1 MSQGNDMLEVAR
13 RAAALAAKAGA
24 QEAAAVAG
32 RAREVSVDWRDGKV
46 EKLSD
51 TTTRGLSLELYVDGR
66 YAAVNTK
73 DLRPEALQ
81 RFIEDSVALTR
92 TLERDPF
99 RSLPDPALQAGQAA
113 VDLQLDDPALAGLS
127 AVRRRELAQAAEAA
141 ARGVKG
147 AGAIVSVTT
156 GFGDTLSES
165 WRVQSNG
172 FEATR
177 RATSFSVSGEVSV
190 KDADGRRPEDWD
202 AATTRHLASLPAAE
216 AVGRRA
222 AERALS
228 RLGARKGNS
237 ATMTLVVDPRAAGT
251 LVSHLLRPL
260 SGMAL
265 QQRQSCFDGK
275 LGVAIGAPL
284 LDLSDDPLLPR
295 ALGSRL
301 FDGEGLAAR
310 RFPVFEKGA
319 LRAFY
324 VDSYYGKKLKVAP
337 TTRGSSNL
345 AWSLGAM
352 DRDALV
358 AAAGEG
364 LLVTGFIGGNSNS
377 TTGDFSLGL
386 NGNRISGGKVGEPI
400 SEMNISGNHLELW
413 KRLVA
418 VGNDPYPYSPLRT
431 PTLVLEGVNIA
442 GV

>member
-1 MSQGNDMLEVAR
+1 MSQGQDMLEVAR
-13 RAAALAAKAGA
+13 GAATLARKAGA
-24 QEAAAVAG
+24 QEAAAMTS
-32 RAREVSVDWRDGKV
+32 RSREVSVDWRDGKV

-66 YAAVNTK
+66 YAAVSTK

-81 RFIEDSVALTR
+81 RFIEDAVALTR
-92 TLERDPF
+92 ALEQDPF
-99 RSLPDPALQAGQAA
+99 RTLPDPKLDEGQAA
-113 VDLQLDDPALAGLS
+113 VDLQLDDPALGGVT

-141 ARGVKG
+141 ARQVKG
-147 AGAIVSVTT
+147 AAAILSVTT
-156 GFGDTLSES
+156 GFGDALTDS
-165 WRVQSNG
+165 WRVHTNG
-172 FEATR
+172 FEGTR

-202 AATTRHLASLPAAE
+202 AATTRHLAALPAAE

-222 AERALS
+222 AERALG
-228 RLGARKGNS
+228 RLGARKGTS
-237 ATMTLVVDPRAAGT
+237 ATMTLVIDPRAAGT

-265 QQRQSCFDGK
+265 QQKQSCFDGK
-275 LGVAIGAPL
+275 VGAAIGAPL
-284 LDLSDDPLLPR
+284 LDVADDPLLPR

-310 RFPVFEKGA
+310 RFPIFERGV
-319 LRAFY
+319 LRTFY
-324 VDSYYGKKLKVAP
+324 VDTYYGKKLKVAP
-337 TTRGSSNL
+337 STGRPSNL
-345 AWSLGAM
+345 AWGLGPR

-358 AAAGEG
+358 AEAGEG
-364 LLVTGFIGGNSNS
+364 LLVTGFIGGNSNA

-386 NGNRISGGKVGEPI
+386 NGYRITGGRVAEPV
-400 SEMNISGNHLELW
+400 SEMNVSGNHLELW

-431 PTLVLEGVNIA
+431 PTLVLEGVSVA
-442 GV
+442 GT

>member
-1 MSQGNDMLEVAR
+1 MSQRNDMLEVAR
-13 RAAALAAKAGA
+13 SAAAVARKAGA
-24 QEAAAVAG
+24 QEAAATAA

-66 YAAVNTK
+66 YAAVSTK

-92 TLERDPF
+92 TLEKDPF
-99 RSLPDPALQAGQAA
+99 RSLPDPALYAGQAS
-113 VDLQLDDPALAGLS
+113 VDLQLDDPALGGLS

-141 ARGVKG
+141 ARQVKG
-147 AGAIVSVTT
+147 AEAIVSVTT
-156 GFGDTLSES
+156 GFGDALAES

-172 FEATR
+172 FEGTR

-202 AATTRHLASLPAAE
+202 AATTRHLASLPTAE

-222 AERALS
+222 AERALA
-228 RLGARKGNS
+228 RLGAKKGSS
-237 ATMTLVVDPRAAGT
+237 ATMTLVIDPRAAGT

-260 SGMAL
+260 SGAAL
-265 QQRQSCFDGK
+265 QQKQSCFDGK
-275 LGVAIGAPL
+275 LGVVIGSPL
-284 LDLSDDPLLPR
+284 LDLADDPLLPR

-301 FDGEGLAAR
+301 FDNEGLAAR

-324 VDSYYGKKLKVAP
+324 VDSYYGKKLQVAP

-345 AWSLGAM
+345 AWGPGSK
-352 DRDALV
+352 DREALV
-358 AAAGEG
+358 AAVGEG

-386 NGNRISGGKVGEPI
+386 NGHRITGGQVGEPI
-400 SEMNISGNHLELW
+400 SEMNVSGNHLELW

-418 VGNDPYPYSPLRT
+418 VGNDPYPYSALRT
-431 PTLVLEGVNIA
+431 PTLVLEGVSVA